1 MNKFVVGTCEECY
14 ECKGKLETVEKN
26 GELIKRC
33 TSCKTEYGIAI
44 WVKE

>member
-1 MNKFVVGTCEECY
+1 MNKFVVETCEECI
-14 ECKGKLETVEKN
+14 ECNGKLETVEKN

-44 WVKE
+44 WVK